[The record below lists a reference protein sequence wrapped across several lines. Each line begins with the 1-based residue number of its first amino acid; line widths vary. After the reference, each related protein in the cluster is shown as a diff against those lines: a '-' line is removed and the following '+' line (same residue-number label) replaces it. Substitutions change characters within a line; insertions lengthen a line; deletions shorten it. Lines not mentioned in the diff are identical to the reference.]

1 MQVKA
6 AVKTQD
12 IDFRSLSQSHR
23 KLQVPE
29 PPVSNFPDVTFPPV
43 LLFPLTEISP
53 LPAAHEYKQRKGQKL
68 LAVHFSDSLGEVGR
82 AGSFG
87 KRSR

>member
-6 AVKTQD
+6 AVKTQG

-29 PPVSNFPDVTFPPV
+29 PPVSNFPDMTLPPV
-43 LLFPLTEISP
+43 LLFTGTEINL
-53 LPAAHEYKQRKGQKL
+53 LPAIHELQTKRR
-68 LAVHFSDSLGEVGR
+68 AEVFSSHSLGEVGR
-82 AGSFG
+82 AGSPG